1 MTAGGVPANGQ
12 AGFSLIEVMVALVI
26 LAVAAAG
33 LIRASEAH
41 VDSVRGLERRTAAS
55 MVAQNRLAE
64 LRLGEP
70 ARRAGAETEMLGEQ
84 WLVEDRLR
92 ATDDPGLVAATVLVT
107 ARGDSAPLVSLDGFI
122 ARGNSL

>member
-1 MTAGGVPANGQ
+1 MTGTGSVASGEG
-12 AGFSLIEVMVALVI
+12 GFSLIEVMVALVI

-64 LRLGEP
+64 LRLGEAP
-70 ARRAGAETEMLGEQ
+70 RRASAPTDMLGET
-84 WLVEDRLR
+84 WLVAERME
-92 ATDDPGLVAATVLVT
+92 ATDDPDIVAVTVRVT
-107 ARGDSAPLVSLDGFI
+107 AQGERAPLVSLSGF
-122 ARGNSL
+122 AASRNLP